1 VLHPAECT
9 AALFFVAVLAGNST
23 NIKWHEGGV
32 TTQQKEDMLE
42 QKGCVL
48 WFTGLSGSGTAA

>member
-1 VLHPAECT
+1 M
-9 AALFFVAVLAGNST
+9 LAGNST

-48 WFTGLSGSGTAA
+48 WFTGLSGSGEQRST

>member
-1 VLHPAECT
+1 M
-9 AALFFVAVLAGNST
+9 LAGNST

-48 WFTGLSGSGTAA
+48 WFTGLSGSGKQHSL